1 VAEPPIIIAAGKT
14 SFGSTVGARAN
25 SGSARHQGSC
35 APIQATG
42 NIAAN
47 MNACGSWGAVRC
59 EVLCRGPDAVVERQ
73 AEAMRWLSRRCHN
86 LQLEVLRLTVARE
99 R

>member
-1 VAEPPIIIAAGKT
+1 MAEPSFIVAACKTSTGTAAG
-14 SFGSTVGARAN
+14 VRAS
-25 SGSARHQGSC
+25 SGSVRHQDSS
-35 APIQATG
+35 AQSQATG
-42 NIAAN
+42 TIAAN
-47 MNACGSWGAVRC
+47 MNACGSWGSVRC
-59 EVLCRGPDAVVERQ
+59 EVVCRGPDAVVEQQ